1 MEMHQIQYFLAVSE
15 YLNFRCAA
23 EKCHVSAP
31 ALTRAIQKLEAEI
44 GGKLFRSENEDWI
57 QSMVAAGFGV
67 TFLPEFSVVT
77 PGVLSRPLIKP
88 EVIREISLVS
98 IEGRTWSPAVE
109 TFTRAVQTY
118 PWHAARLQKG
128 A

>member
-1 MEMHQIQYFLAVSE
+1 MQSQDLGIKIPVVY
-15 YLNFRCAA
+15 
-23 EKCHVSAP
+23 
-31 ALTRAIQKLEAEI
+31 
-44 GGKLFRSENEDWI
+44 RSEKEDWI

-67 TFLPEFSVVT
+67 AFLPEFSVVT
-77 PGVLSRPLIKP
+77 PGVVSRPLIKP

-98 IEGRTWSPAVE
+98 IEGRSWSPAVE

-118 PWHAARLQKG
+118 PWHHARLQKG

>member
-1 MEMHQIQYFLAVSE
+1 MEMHQIRYFPALSE
-15 YLNFRCAA
+15 YLNFR
-23 EKCHVSAP
+23 
-31 ALTRAIQKLEAEI
+31 R
-44 GGKLFRSENEDWI
+44 
-57 QSMVAAGFGV
+57 AAGFGV

-118 PWHAARLQKG
+118 PWHDARLQKG